1 MIESRAVARFVV
13 RGGLAAA
20 AAALLLSPARAAAD
34 ERERCFNAYEH
45 AQRLRQGGKLCASR
59 EKLQVCAEASCP
71 SFVRKDCSAWLGEVE
86 ASISG
91 VVVTA
96 TGPKGKTE
104 SQLVVFID
112 GERLAEP
119 IDGHTFP
126 VDPGKHDVRYEL
138 DGRSVEGHVLVPEGD
153 KAFPLFVDYR
163 ALAPPP
169 GPSPVP
175 PPAQTDAP
183 PEAPPA
189 PSRPSWLLRLPVGT
203 YVSGGLAVAAVGLF
217 AGFGLAGN
225 AAESCAPSCTHSQIS
240 TIRTD
245 YFIADLSLAAALAA
259 GGAAVTFALTAPRSG
274 ATPDGAKQARA
285 AAWWLGVR
293 PGVGGGLVAAGSR
306 F

>member
-1 MIESRAVARFVV
+1 MIESRVGRLVV

-20 AAALLLSPARAAAD
+20 AAALLLLPARAAAD

-59 EKLQVCAEASCP
+59 EQLQVCADTSCP

-86 ASISG
+86 TSISG

-96 TGPKGKTE
+96 TGPKGKTD
-104 SQLVVFID
+104 SQVAVFID
-112 GERLAEP
+112 GERLAAP
-119 IDGHTFP
+119 LDGHTFP

-153 KAFPLFVDYR
+153 KAFPLFVDFR
-163 ALAPPP
+163 ALAPPVAPAPPPAP
-169 GPSPVP
+169 GDVPAETPPVP
-175 PPAQTDAP
+175 P
-183 PEAPPA
+183 
-189 PSRPSWLLRLPVGT
+189 RPSWLLRLPVGT
-203 YVSGGLAVAAVGLF
+203 YVTGGLAVAAVGLF

-225 AAESCAPSCTHSQIS
+225 AAESCAPSCTQSNVS

-245 YFIADLSLAAALAA
+245 YFIADLSLAAALVA
-259 GGAAVTFALTAPRSG
+259 GGAAVTFALIAPSG
-274 ATPDGAKQARA
+274 ATPDGSKQAPA

-293 PGVGGGLVAAGSR
+293 PGVGGALVGAGSR